1 MKKKKQH
8 TCTLNTRI
16 RSGVLRYFDS
26 IISHTYRVRVPCDV
40 LKMILYFL
48 SEKVLHPCITADHR
62 YMSIIILKIF
72 IIQLI
77 PDMFMQN
84 AVKEIMSTKLETID
98 VTRNAQEA
106 AKKMNDRR
114 ISSVLVVDEE
124 NKSEEPIGIVTE
136 RDLVIRVC
144 AAGTSSKDVGIREIM
159 SSPIVT
165 VEPNA
170 TVETAADLMLSN
182 KVRHLLVIDEQTG
195 KPVGIVAPSDL
206 NKYLRGNIDMDE
218 VNARILE
225 AIKAEELTEP

>member
-1 MKKKKQH
+1 M
-8 TCTLNTRI
+8 
-16 RSGVLRYFDS
+16 
-26 IISHTYRVRVPCDV
+26 
-40 LKMILYFL
+40 
-48 SEKVLHPCITADHR
+48 
-62 YMSIIILKIF
+62 MSIILNNF
-72 IIQLI
+72 INPLI
-77 PDMFMQN
+77 SDMFMQN

-98 VTRNAQEA
+98 VTSNAQEA
-106 AKKMNDRR
+106 AKKMNDKR
-114 ISSVLVVDEE
+114 ISSVLVVDGD
-124 NKSEEPIGIVTE
+124 NKSGEPIGIVTE

-165 VEPNA
+165 VEPDA

-182 KVRHLLVIDEQTG
+182 KVRHLLVINEQTR
-195 KPVGIVAPSDL
+195 KPVGIIAPSDL

>member
-1 MKKKKQH
+1 M
-8 TCTLNTRI
+8 
-16 RSGVLRYFDS
+16 
-26 IISHTYRVRVPCDV
+26 
-40 LKMILYFL
+40 
-48 SEKVLHPCITADHR
+48 
-62 YMSIIILKIF
+62 MSIILNNF
-72 IIQLI
+72 INPLI
-77 PDMFMQN
+77 SDMFMQN

-98 VTRNAQEA
+98 VTSNAQEA
-106 AKKMNDRR
+106 AKKMNDKR
-114 ISSVLVVDEE
+114 ISSVVVIDAD

-136 RDLVIRVC
+136 RDLVIRIC

-165 VEPNA
+165 VEPDA

-182 KVRHLLVIDEQTG
+182 KVRHLLVINEQTR
-195 KPVGIVAPSDL
+195 KPVGIIAPSDL

>member
-1 MKKKKQH
+1 
-8 TCTLNTRI
+8 LNTRI

-48 SEKVLHPCITADHR
+48 SEKVSHPCTTADHR